1 MVGNTRRVYN
11 YFYLQ
16 NKNKKK
22 AYFAHTRKLP
32 LAKPTIQISKW
43 AHTRTENSHGKK
55 VKIKL
60 ENLLYILLLFLY
72 IFFVYLFFSFFP
84 LRKNIIE
91 LRTITT
97 TKMQ

>member
-1 MVGNTRRVYN
+1 MVGNTRQVYN

-32 LAKPTIQISKW
+32 LAKPTIQIPKW
-43 AHTRTENSHGKK
+43 AQPRTENSHGKK

-72 IFFVYLFFSFFP
+72 IFCLFIFLFFP
-84 LRKNIIE
+84 
-91 LRTITT
+91 T
-97 TKMQ
+97 